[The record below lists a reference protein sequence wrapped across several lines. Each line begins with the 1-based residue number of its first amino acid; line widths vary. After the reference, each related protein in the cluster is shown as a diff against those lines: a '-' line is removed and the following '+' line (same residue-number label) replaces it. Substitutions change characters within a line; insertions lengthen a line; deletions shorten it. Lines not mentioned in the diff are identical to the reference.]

1 METVLITGGS
11 GLIGK
16 HLCIRL
22 KERGFNVCILSTS
35 KQKAEGLTTYFW
47 DINKKI
53 IEKKAIE
60 NTDYIIHL
68 AGANIGEKRWTTKRK
83 QLIIDSRV
91 KSGELIF
98 NALKENNKTLK
109 AFVSA
114 SAVGYYGAVTS
125 DKIFIETDQAANDFL
140 GETCR
145 LWEQSADRFNELGIR
160 TVKIRT
166 GVVLAQQDRALIK
179 MITQIKFGIGSALG
193 NGKQYLPWIHIEDL
207 CQIYIKAIEDKQMNG
222 PYNAAAPDI
231 RTNSEFTRVLARTL
245 NKPFWFPNIPAFILK
260 LLFGEMADVILKGSR
275 VSCAKITAANFTF
288 KFPNLENALNDLFN
302 TSWLN
307 TDK

>member
-11 GLIGK
+11 GLIGR
-16 HLCIRL
+16 HLFKKLIE
-22 KERGFNVCILSTS
+22 KGFNVCILSTT
-35 KQKAEGLTTYFW
+35 KHKVEDLTTYFW

-68 AGANIGEKRWTTKRK
+68 AGANIGEKRWTTERKR
-83 QLIIDSRV
+83 LIIDSRV
-91 KSGELIF
+91 KSAELIF

-125 DKIFIETDQAANDFL
+125 DKIFTEKDQAANDFL

-145 LWEQSADRFNELGIR
+145 LWEQSVERFNELGIR

-166 GVVLAQQDRALIK
+166 GVVLAHQDRALAK
-179 MITQIKFGIGSALG
+179 MITQIKLGIGSALG

-207 CQIYIKAIEDKQMNG
+207 CQIYIKAIENKQMNG
-222 PYNAAAPDI
+222 PYNAVAPDI
-231 RTNSEFTRVLARTL
+231 RTNKQFTLALARTL

-260 LLFGEMADVILKGSR
+260 LFFGEMADVILKGSK
-275 VSCAKITAANFTF
+275 VSCAKIIAMNFTF
-288 KFPNLENALNDLFN
+288 KFPNLENAFNDLFKTERHN
-302 TSWLN
+302 TG
-307 TDK
+307 K

>member
-16 HLCIRL
+16 HLCLRL
-22 KERGFNVCILSTS
+22 KEKGFNVTILSTTR
-35 KQKAEGLTTYFW
+35 QKVEGFTTYFW

-53 IEKKAIE
+53 IEKQAIE
-60 NTDYIIHL
+60 DADYIIHL
-68 AGANIGEKRWTTKRK
+68 AGANIGEKRWTTERKRV
-83 QLIIDSRV
+83 IIDSRV
-91 KSGELIF
+91 KSAELIF
-98 NALKENNKTLK
+98 NTLKENNKTLK

-125 DKIFIETDQAANDFL
+125 DKIFTETDQAATDFL

-145 LWEQSADRFNELGIR
+145 LWEQSADAFSELGIR

-166 GVVLAQQDRALIK
+166 GVVLAHQDRALTK
-179 MITQIKFGIGSALG
+179 MITQIKLGIGSALG

-207 CQIYIKAIEDKQMNG
+207 CQIYIKAIEDKEMNG
-222 PYNAAAPDI
+222 PYNAVAPDI
-231 RTNSEFTRVLARTL
+231 RTNKEFTHVLATTL

-260 LLFGEMADVILKGSR
+260 LFFGEMSDVILKGSK
-275 VSCAKITAANFTF
+275 VSCAKILSMNFTF
-288 KFPNLENALNDLFN
+288 KFANLENAFMDLFK
-302 TSWLN
+302 SG
-307 TDK
+307 K